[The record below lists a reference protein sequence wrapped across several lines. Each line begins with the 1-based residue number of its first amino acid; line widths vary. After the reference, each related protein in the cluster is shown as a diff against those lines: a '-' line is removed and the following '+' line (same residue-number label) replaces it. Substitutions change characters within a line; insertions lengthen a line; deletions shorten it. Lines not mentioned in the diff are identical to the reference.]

1 MVQSRFATYYEN
13 HPETNDISLILETSD
28 TTNKSPHRA
37 TTNKSPHRA
46 TTPSKKEIAL
56 AKKQRADE
64 WDYLKNSIEM
74 KLELA
79 LMYLN
84 RSNAHLQY
92 L

>member
-13 HPETNDISLILETSD
+13 HPETNDISLILETSS
-28 TTNKSPHRA
+28 TTSKSPHR
-37 TTNKSPHRA
+37 TTTH
-46 TTPSKKEIAL
+46 SKKEIAL

>member
-13 HPETNDISLILETSD
+13 HPETNDISLILETSN
-28 TTNKSPHRA
+28 TINKSPHRA
-37 TTNKSPHRA
+37 TTL
-46 TTPSKKEIAL
+46 SKKEIAL

-84 RSNAHLQY
+84 RSNTHLQY

>member
-13 HPETNDISLILETSD
+13 HPETNDISLILETSN
-28 TTNKSPHRA
+28 TINKSPLR
-37 TTNKSPHRA
+37 TG
-46 TTPSKKEIAL
+46 TPSKKEIAL

>member
-13 HPETNDISLILETSD
+13 HPETNDISLILETSNN
-28 TTNKSPHRA
+28 TIKSSLRS
-37 TTNKSPHRA
+37 N
-46 TTPSKKEIAL
+46 TPSNKEIAL

-64 WDYLKNSIEM
+64 WDYLKQSIEM

-79 LMYLN
+79 LLYLN

>member
-13 HPETNDISLILETSD
+13 HPETNDISIILETSN
-28 TTNKSPHRA
+28 TTNKSPLH
-37 TTNKSPHRA
+37 SSDL
-46 TTPSKKEIAL
+46 SKKEIAL

-79 LMYLN
+79 LMYIN
-84 RSNAHLQY
+84 RSNTHLQY

>member
-13 HPETNDISLILETSD
+13 HPETNDISLILEASNTA
-28 TTNKSPHRA
+28 NKSPHRA
-37 TTNKSPHRA
+37 S
-46 TTPSKKEIAL
+46 TPSKKEIAL

>member
-13 HPETNDISLILETSD
+13 HPETNDISMILETSN
-28 TTNKSPHRA
+28 TLNKSPQH
-37 TTNKSPHRA
+37 A
-46 TTPSKKEIAL
+46 TTPSKKEIAM

>member
-13 HPETNDISLILETSD
+13 HPETNDISIILETSN
-28 TTNKSPHRA
+28 TTNKSPLR
-37 TTNKSPHRA
+37 SSVL
-46 TTPSKKEIAL
+46 SKKEIAL

-79 LMYLN
+79 LMYIN
-84 RSNAHLQY
+84 RSNTHLQY

>member
-13 HPETNDISLILETSD
+13 HPETNDISLILETSNN
-28 TTNKSPHRA
+28 TIKSSLRS
-37 TTNKSPHRA
+37 N
-46 TTPSKKEIAL
+46 TPSKKEIAL
-56 AKKQRADE
+56 EKKQRADE
-64 WDYLKNSIEM
+64 WDYLKQSIEM

-79 LMYLN
+79 LLYLN

>member
-13 HPETNDISLILETSD
+13 HPETNDISIILETSN
-28 TTNKSPHRA
+28 TINKSPLRSSA
-37 TTNKSPHRA
+37 L
-46 TTPSKKEIAL
+46 SKKEIAL

-79 LMYLN
+79 LMYIN
-84 RSNAHLQY
+84 RSNTHLQY

>member
-13 HPETNDISLILETSD
+13 HPETNDISLILETSKAS
-28 TTNKSPHRA
+28 NQSAQRS
-37 TTNKSPHRA
+37 N
-46 TTPSKKEIAL
+46 TPSKKEIAL

-64 WDYLKNSIEM
+64 WNYLKNSIEM
-74 KLELA
+74 KLEVA
-79 LMYLN
+79 LMHIN

>member
-1 MVQSRFATYYEN
+1 MVQSRFATYYQN
-13 HPETNDISLILETSD
+13 HPETNDISLILETSS
-28 TTNKSPHRA
+28 TTNKSPLRA
-37 TTNKSPHRA
+37 TSL
-46 TTPSKKEIAL
+46 SQKEIAR

-84 RSNAHLQY
+84 RPNAHLQY

>member
-13 HPETNDISLILETSD
+13 HPETSDISLILKTCKNQTITPCHTS
-28 TTNKSPHRA
+28 
-37 TTNKSPHRA
+37 
-46 TTPSKKEIAL
+46 TPSKNEIAL
-56 AKKQRADE
+56 AKKQRSDE

-79 LMYLN
+79 FLYLN
-84 RSNAHLQY
+84 RSNAHLQT

>member
-13 HPETNDISLILETSD
+13 HPETNDISLILGTSKTID
-28 TTNKSPHRA
+28 KSQLRSNLP
-37 TTNKSPHRA
+37 T
-46 TTPSKKEIAL
+46 KKEIAL
-56 AKKQRADE
+56 AKKLRTDE
-64 WDYLKNSIEM
+64 WAYLKNSIEM

-84 RSNAHLQY
+84 RSNTHLQH

>member
-13 HPETNDISLILETSD
+13 HPETNDISLILETSNE
-28 TTNKSPHRA
+28 TPKS
-37 TTNKSPHRA
+37 TQQSN
-46 TTPSKKEIAL
+46 TPSKKEIAL

-64 WDYLKNSIEM
+64 WNYLKNSIEM
-74 KLELA
+74 KLEMA
-79 LMYLN
+79 LIYLN